1 MLRTLRTLVMGA
13 NARAEDRVRD
23 AFSIELIEQK
33 IREAQDSLKAAKLT
47 LANLVQR
54 QRLETRHLDT
64 LNGRIVDL
72 EGRAKAALKD
82 NNEARARQAANTIAD
97 MENERAVREETVRRL
112 DSQIQRLEG
121 SVESGHRRII
131 DLKQGAIQARAVRT
145 ERNIQGQLNRT
156 LSSTNAATEAE
167 ELIKNVLGGN
177 DPLEEAQI
185 LEEIDGKLD
194 GSGLADRMAAE
205 GYGPATRSTEDD
217 VLARLK
223 S

>member
-156 LSSTNAATEAE
+156 LSSTNAAPDAE